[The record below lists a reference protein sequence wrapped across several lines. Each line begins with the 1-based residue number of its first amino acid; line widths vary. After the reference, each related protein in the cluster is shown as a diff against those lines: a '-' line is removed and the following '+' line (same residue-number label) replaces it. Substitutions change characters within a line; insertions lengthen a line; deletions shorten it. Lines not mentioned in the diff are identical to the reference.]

1 METVKSNI
9 CNGGWQAW
17 YIHTQKRWY
26 IFILKADKLETQES
40 WWCSF
45 GWRHSARELPL
56 AWAGWS
62 FCSIEAFSWLDE
74 AHPHCGR
81 QPTLLVVHW
90 FKCWSRPKTSILT
103 YKINH
108 LSWHLTDSQCLDL
121 VIHVGIQQEWI
132 ALSFPEMSFRALIL
146 PHLPDLTP
154 SIFS

>member
-17 YIHTQKRWY
+17 YAHTQKRWS
-26 IFILKADKLETQES
+26 IFSLKAGKPETQES

-45 GWRHSARELPL
+45 GWRQSARELPL
-56 AWAGWS
+56 AWAGWT
-62 FCSIEAFSWLDE
+62 FCFIQAFSWLGE

-81 QPTLLVVHW
+81 QPTLFVVHW
-90 FKCWSRPKTSILT
+90 FKCWSCPKTPILT

-108 LSWHLTDSQCLDL
+108 LSWLWFS
-121 VIHVGIQQEWI
+121 VSGISHPWGYS
-132 ALSFPEMSFRALIL
+132 AGMNCSFFPRMSFRALIL

-154 SIFS
+154 SVFS